1 MEKEWTSL
9 GVRQTLAGRLKEAG
23 LAEPAPVQAA
33 AIPAMLEGRDVCAR
47 SHTGSGKTLAF
58 LLPALQRIETDKP
71 ELQALVMAPTQE
83 LAMQIVREAERFG
96 GPEGVR
102 VQQLIGGAS
111 VSRQID
117 GLKRKPHLAVGT
129 PGRLHELFKMRKLK
143 LHAVKLVVL
152 DEADQMFAL
161 GSAKEMEAVL
171 DAVPGGRQLA
181 FFSATLPPE
190 TMALA
195 ERLMREPVRID
206 LNPESR
212 LPDSIRH
219 CAVRAER
226 RNFFETAKRLLHALR
241 PSSALIF
248 FDQTDQIAHWE
259 ARLRYEGFAAGA
271 LYGDADKLTRSQTL
285 ERLRDGKLRVVLTT
299 DVAARG
305 IDLPE
310 LQLVISL
317 GVPADAERYVHRAGR
332 TGRMGREGT
341 AVSLVDPRDWH
352 RVVKLAR
359 KLGIAI
365 EERELYGGRL
375 VDPAERQRGARSG
388 SSSRRSAERR
398 AETRPAKHIGGAGAA
413 RPQAAAERPAARRE
427 AADAADQRAT
437 AHSRPKPGKP
447 GSRQTA
453 ASRPDTGKPG
463 SRKTAA
469 SHPDA
474 GKPGSRQTAAS
485 RPDAGKPGSRQT
497 AASHPDAGKPG
508 SRQTAA
514 SHPDAGK
521 PGSRQTAAS
530 HPDTRKSA
538 GRHSVE
544 AARPEPRAGGSK
556 PKRREREIDRKNK
569 GAPRWLKAKWANE
582 GQPTEK

>member
-9 GVRQTLAGRLKEAG
+9 GVRPSLAGRLEEAG
-23 LAEPAPVQAA
+23 LTEPAPVQAA
-33 AIPAMLEGRDVCAR
+33 AIPVMLEGRDVCVR
-47 SHTGSGKTLAF
+47 SHTGSGKTLAY

-129 PGRLHELFKMRKLK
+129 PGRLHELLKMRKLK
-143 LHAVKLVVL
+143 LHGTKLVVL

-161 GSAKEMEAVL
+161 GSTKELEAVL
-171 DAVPGGRQLA
+171 DAVSGDRQLA

-190 TMALA
+190 TSALA

-206 LNPESR
+206 PAPESR
-212 LPDSIRH
+212 LPGSIRH
-219 CAVRAER
+219 YAVRAER
-226 RNFFETAKRLLHALR
+226 RAQFDTAKRLLHALR

-285 ERLRDGKLRVVLTT
+285 DRLRDGRLRIVLTT

-305 IDLPE
+305 IDIPE
-310 LQLVISL
+310 LELVVSL
-317 GVPADAERYVHRAGR
+317 GVPTDAERYIHRAGR

-341 AVSLVDPRDWH
+341 VVSLVDPRDWP
-352 RVVKLAR
+352 RVGKLMR

-365 EERELYGGRL
+365 EERKLYGGQL
-375 VDPAERQRGARSG
+375 IDPSERKRDAHS
-388 SSSRRSAERR
+388 
-398 AETRPAKHIGGAGAA
+398 RPAAGK
-413 RPQAAAERPAARRE
+413 PAARRAEMQPVKPGEEAGEKGAGAE
-427 AADAADQRAT
+427 AANAAARHRA
-437 AHSRPKPGKP
+437 AVSRPE
-447 GSRQTA
+447 SR
-453 ASRPDTGKPG
+453 
-463 SRKTAA
+463 
-469 SHPDA
+469 A
-474 GKPGSRQTAAS
+474 GK
-485 RPDAGKPGSRQT
+485 GKS
-497 AASHPDAGKPG
+497 S
-508 SRQTAA
+508 
-514 SHPDAGK
+514 
-521 PGSRQTAAS
+521 
-530 HPDTRKSA
+530 
-538 GRHSVE
+538 
-544 AARPEPRAGGSK
+544 
-556 PKRREREIDRKNK
+556 RRERELDRKNK
-569 GAPRWLKAKWANE
+569 GAPRWLKAKWE
-582 GQPTEK
+582 SERQSTK

>member
-9 GVRQTLAGRLKEAG
+9 GVRPSLAGRLKEAG
-23 LAEPAPVQAA
+23 LTEPAPVQAA
-33 AIPAMLEGRDVCAR
+33 AIPVMLEGLDVCVR
-47 SHTGSGKTLAF
+47 SHTGSGKTLAY

-129 PGRLHELFKMRKLK
+129 PGRLHELLKMRKLK
-143 LHAVKLVVL
+143 LHGTKLVVL

-161 GSAKEMEAVL
+161 GSTKELEAVL
-171 DAVPGGRQLA
+171 DAVSGDRQLA

-190 TMALA
+190 TSALA

-206 LNPESR
+206 PAPESR
-212 LPDSIRH
+212 LPGSIRH
-219 CAVRAER
+219 YAVRAER
-226 RNFFETAKRLLHALR
+226 RAQFDTAKRLLHALR

-285 ERLRDGKLRVVLTT
+285 DRLRDGRLRIVLTT

-305 IDLPE
+305 IDIPE
-310 LQLVISL
+310 LELVVSL
-317 GVPADAERYVHRAGR
+317 GVPTDAERYIHRAGR

-341 AVSLVDPRDWH
+341 VVSLVDPRDWP
-352 RVVKLAR
+352 RVGKLMR

-365 EERELYGGRL
+365 GERELYGGQL
-375 VDPAERQRGARSG
+375 IDPSERKRDAHS
-388 SSSRRSAERR
+388 
-398 AETRPAKHIGGAGAA
+398 RPAAGK
-413 RPQAAAERPAARRE
+413 PAARRAEMQPVKPAEEAGEKGAGAE
-427 AADAADQRAT
+427 AANAAARHRA
-437 AHSRPKPGKP
+437 AVSRPE
-447 GSRQTA
+447 SR
-453 ASRPDTGKPG
+453 
-463 SRKTAA
+463 
-469 SHPDA
+469 A
-474 GKPGSRQTAAS
+474 GKGNSS
-485 RPDAGKPGSRQT
+485 
-497 AASHPDAGKPG
+497 
-508 SRQTAA
+508 
-514 SHPDAGK
+514 
-521 PGSRQTAAS
+521 
-530 HPDTRKSA
+530 
-538 GRHSVE
+538 
-544 AARPEPRAGGSK
+544 
-556 PKRREREIDRKNK
+556 RRERELDRKNK
-569 GAPRWLKAKWANE
+569 GAPRWLKAKWE
-582 GQPTEK
+582 SERQSTK